1 MVITRSGVSLQVWF
15 FESDEEELNK
25 VFKFSSKAVKRD
37 PKPFFCFKF
46 PKVGK
51 RLHSTQQDN
60 HKTSI
65 SFSSFKQVFEMG
77 IVNKP
82 VAGEKPKT
90 RKTDGKFN

>member
-37 PKPFFCFKF
+37 PKPLFCFKF